1 MDERRGAANV
11 PHGDA
16 WILVLR
22 EESMSQTAEMNA
34 APAANPYLGP
44 GITLETKLM
53 KQYRMASLVNAGGQG
68 IAVGNKDGQVE
79 LFTLGTKGI
88 VWNISPDRSSDT
100 GYRRKNTGL
109 KVEGDAMRL
118 GRGAIAAGM
127 DHDGKIVVFA
137 LSGLGRHGLIDGLNY
152 TVKNPDGSF
161 AAAKPVDLP
170 QQSSSRGPLPVQNI
184 YQIHARTIDGKLY
197 VAVMGLTGLPSAIA
211 QMPYLALSNWSDN

>member
-1 MDERRGAANV
+1 
-11 PHGDA
+11 
-16 WILVLR
+16 
-22 EESMSQTAEMNA
+22 
-34 APAANPYLGP
+34 
-44 GITLETKLM
+44 
-53 KQYRMASLVNAGGQG
+53 
-68 IAVGNKDGQVE
+68 
-79 LFTLGTKGI
+79 
-88 VWNISPDRSSDT
+88 
-100 GYRRKNTGL
+100 
-109 KVEGDAMRL
+109 RL

-211 QMPYLALSNWSDN
+211 QMPYLALSNWSDNPGRFHTTPEPWPTLPLDWFEAYPFHGFWTRHTQTKTPIAFSFYISKNVWTVEPKYGFVTFNEFCECQEFIPCPVSNGWVTSAAVDLHDMDLHRLSRNRI